1 MKLWRITARLALA
14 AGLLWLTGCIN
25 LGPDY
30 RQPPPPVPPPSRFQH
45 AAGSPSYRPQDRWWE
60 ELGDPRLNQLV
71 QKALARNWDVKK
83 AAARVLELR
92 ARFVE
97 AGAARYPRLNLEGR
111 SSRRQAT
118 ANTSLPSFINVDRR
132 TDQHDLSLAASFELD
147 LWGRLEKA
155 EQAARAEL
163 LAAQENRRTVRQTVV
178 AEVVSAYLKLE
189 ALERRLGVLERSLAA
204 HRDNV
209 ALVSRR
215 FERGLASLLDLK
227 QARRALASTKA
238 QRPTLLQELGLQQ
251 QALAVLVGDYPHTEP
266 ARPQPQD
273 YFKPL
278 PPVPAGLP
286 SELLLRRPDLR
297 AALARVKALYAQVG
311 VAKAARFPT
320 IRLTASYGYS
330 SQELGD
336 LFNPGSELW
345 NLAAGLVQPLFD
357 AGRLESRQ
365 RAAEA
370 RLKQGLADYAKAAL
384 RAFREVESALLVRR
398 RQLERRRLLQ
408 EALKDAIAT
417 ERAAKNRY
425 LRGLTD
431 YLRVLEAQFTR
442 YNLEDALVLNE
453 LAILTNRV
461 TLHRALGGGWAS
473 ARSLGAAK
481 SE

>member
-1 MKLWRITARLALA
+1 MSRWQGTKTVVLMASLLLA
-14 AGLLWLTGCIN
+14 AGCID

-30 RQPPPPVPPPSRFQH
+30 QKPPPPVTPPTRFQH
-45 AAGSPSYRPQDRWWE
+45 AAGPQNYRPQDRWWE
-60 ELGDPRLNQLV
+60 ELGDPRLDQLV
-71 QKALARNWDVKK
+71 QKALVRNWDVKK
-83 AAARVLELR
+83 AAARVLEIR

-97 AGAARYPRLNLEGR
+97 AGAARYPQLNLEGK
-111 SSRRQAT
+111 SSRRQST
-118 ANTSLPSFINVDRR
+118 TNSNLPSFLQVDRR
-132 TDQHDLSLAASFELD
+132 TDSHDLTLAASFELD
-147 LWGRLEKA
+147 LWGRLQKA
-155 EQAARAEL
+155 EQSARAEL
-163 LAAQENRRTVRQTVV
+163 LAAEENRRTVRQTVV

-189 ALERRLGVLERSLAA
+189 AVERRLGVLERSLAA

-227 QARRALASTKA
+227 QARRALANTKA
-238 QRPTLLQELGLQQ
+238 QRPSLRQELGLQQ

-266 ARPQPQD
+266 ARPQPQE
-273 YFKPL
+273 YFRPL

-336 LFNPGSELW
+336 LLNPGSELW

-370 RLKQGLADYAKAAL
+370 RLQQGLADYAKAVL

-408 EALKDAIAT
+408 EALKEAIAT
-417 ERAAKNRY
+417 EEAAKSRY

-473 ARSLGAAK
+473 TQPLGVAT